1 MDMPISLTDLHAVLA
16 AGEGKTTEFKHGL
29 QRDATLART
38 LTAFANTRG
47 GLLLVGVGDRGEIV
61 GAARPRETAQ
71 QLERIAR
78 ECVDPPLEV
87 EVAVLATEE
96 GKVVVC
102 SVPLSRK
109 RPHAASTEDGGR
121 IVLVRAGSSNRVA
134 SPEQLMEL
142 VPDPSVP
149 PGSDEARVLAWIE
162 ASGGRG
168 VVVSACAR
176 EMQLG
181 VQRTRRA
188 LLALERSGRVIG
200 HGVGDAREYR
210 VP

>member
-1 MDMPISLTDLHAVLA
+1 MHLSLTDLRAVLA
-16 AGEGKTTEFKHGL
+16 AGEGKTAEFKRGL

-47 GLLLVGVGDRGEIV
+47 GLLLVGVGDRGEVV
-61 GAARPRETAQ
+61 GAPRPRETAQ
-71 QLERIAR
+71 HLERIAR

-87 EVAVLATEE
+87 EVAVVTAGE

-109 RPHAASTEDGGR
+109 RPHAASTVDGER

-134 SPEQLMEL
+134 SLKQIMALA
-142 VPDPSVP
+142 PDRSVP
-149 PGSDEARVLAWIE
+149 SGSDEARVLAWIE
-162 ASGGRG
+162 ALGVKG
-168 VVVSACAR
+168 VVLSACAR

-181 VQRTRRA
+181 MQRARRA
-188 LLALERSGRVIG
+188 LLALERSGLVIG

-210 VP
+210 AP